1 MFISPRAQSEFSP
14 CLRRFIRVWG
24 MHSDGATHRNA
35 LTRLAPS
42 LSFQA
47 ATRRYTV
54 KLEGLL
60 TGHEDWVHFVQ
71 FHSGN
76 EI

>member
-1 MFISPRAQSEFSP
+1 MIA
-14 CLRRFIRVWG
+14 
-24 MHSDGATHRNA
+24 DGATYRNA
-35 LTRLAPS
+35 LTQLAPS

-47 ATRRYTV
+47 AARRYTV

-60 TGHEDWVHFVQ
+60 TGHEDWVHCVQ

-76 EI
+76 ATRGKTTE